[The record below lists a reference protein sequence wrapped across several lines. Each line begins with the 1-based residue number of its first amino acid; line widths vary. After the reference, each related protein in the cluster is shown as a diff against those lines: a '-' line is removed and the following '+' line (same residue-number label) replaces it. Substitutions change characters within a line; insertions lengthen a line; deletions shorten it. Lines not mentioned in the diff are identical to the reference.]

1 MLDHTSQVFCM
12 QHTQACRQPSVH
24 SALCMSKDFYITVAQ
39 HSRCDGCQQQQST
52 DIKKHYFVAGWRA
65 LQGLTCR
72 VDQPSQLGSKTGQS
86 TPQPL

>member
-52 DIKKHYFVAGWRA
+52 DIKKH
-65 LQGLTCR
+65 
-72 VDQPSQLGSKTGQS
+72 
-86 TPQPL
+86 